1 MNPGTLPPLGRCSLC
16 GHARHLSVH
25 RSTRDQL
32 VRNVCTPCYSAATL
46 AEEAG
51 HPVDWQQAVTT
62 GSDDDL
68 LRWLRGDQ

>member
-1 MNPGTLPPLGRCSLC
+1 
-16 GHARHLSVH
+16 
-25 RSTRDQL
+25 
-32 VRNVCTPCYSAATL
+32 VCTPCYSAATL

-68 LRWLRGDQ
+68 LGWLGGAL